1 MKDIEWAMLKA
12 TGKCFK
18 NAGATWDGRDCEAKE
33 MVKKN
38 LVYDKE
44 GRNLRCFKRSSS
56 IQKFDLLLSFLV
68 YRTIFTRCVPL
79 DIIGSLKE
87 EQ

>member
-1 MKDIEWAMLKA
+1 MKDIEWVMLKA

-18 NAGATWDGRDCEAKE
+18 NAGTTWDGRDCEAKE

-44 GRNLRCFKRSSS
+44 G
-56 IQKFDLLLSFLV
+56 
-68 YRTIFTRCVPL
+68 
-79 DIIGSLKE
+79 KE
-87 EQ
+87 LEMF